1 MTEQAPQTGLLSDA
15 DLGIVSTKKPAE
27 TPTATLPDKSVLSDA
42 DLGMLSAR
50 PDLRPTYD
58 VPKSALSAVERLPIG
73 MVNAPADLLNFV
85 SKAIENG
92 IAATEVGA
100 VKLYNAARGDTD
112 TPEGK
117 ARIDFVNK
125 AVEMAGSTNEKT
137 RPYSTQEISQAIDP
151 YAKQV
156 LPVGPAYQSQTSPG
170 KFTQTAID
178 VMGPGMFGKGKLAEK
193 FIRGAG
199 SLVGVEASDK
209 AADMIGLTDPT
220 TRTALGI
227 LGAIAGGVGG
237 EAAIQGTRVVGKIL
251 DPSEA
256 ANIRIAQA
264 IKLARDND
272 RAPTDQEIQ
281 DASAA
286 QKPMTVYD
294 VTGGQDQ
301 QLIAPNVTGPAREAA
316 RKINDFI
323 TQRGEQAADRVNSNL
338 NEILGKDIDA
348 GQTKENISAQQK
360 VDNDIN
366 YKKALNDP
374 MAGDVES
381 PFVQSVIGNPLAED
395 AIKKATKELGGYS
408 NNLKYWDQ
416 VKQNLDD
423 SVNEAYKKGQNNFA
437 ERLKDLRDGLRDD
450 LVSQNP
456 EYGVALNGASS
467 FFKAKNAL
475 QAGYNY
481 ALNFNTFDAAGA
493 RKALANYDAGN
504 FGLFQEG
511 FVSALQDK
519 AKGGVDKLLTGIDKT
534 ASVGKLNDV
543 FPSENGTQARQ
554 IQTMVDLEN
563 MTRDVQRIELG
574 ANLADSAKPGLGRYL
589 VGIASA
595 TPGVFAGL
603 TTSSTAVG
611 AGVGL
616 SGWLVNKA
624 AQGTISL
631 AQRRVATQVAETLAS
646 GDKNGILELSK
657 LAETTPAVKST
668 IEKLKPFLNQTLLTM
683 TGVNAA
689 NANPR
694 QQRASGG
701 SVIDKAADKL
711 VSESM
716 RNQKLLAH
724 HTEQMLSMPDD
735 AIVQALHV
743 ARSVAAQYFSDARM
757 TRRGQ
762 RFFGEVEPL

>member
-237 EAAIQGTRVVGKIL
+237 EAAIQGKRVVGNIL

-256 ANIRIAQA
+256 ANTRIAQA
-264 IKLARDND
+264 IKLARENN

-281 DASAA
+281 DAIAA

-395 AIKKATKELGGYS
+395 ALQKATKELGGDS

-589 VGIASA
+589 VDIASA

-603 TTSSTAVG
+603 TTTSTAVG

-616 SGWLVNKA
+616 SGWLANKA

-689 NANPR
+689 NAIPR
-694 QQRASGG
+694 LPFASGG

-743 ARSVAAQYFSDARM
+743 ARSVAA
-757 TRRGQ
+757 
-762 RFFGEVEPL
+762 

>member
-117 ARIDFVNK
+117 ARIDLVNK
-125 AVEMAGSTNEKT
+125 AVEMARSTNEKT
-137 RPYSTQEISQAIDP
+137 RPKSTQEWAQAIEP
-151 YAKQV
+151 YAQQV

-256 ANIRIAQA
+256 ANTRIAQA
-264 IKLARDND
+264 IKLARENN

-281 DASAA
+281 DAIAA

-456 EYGVALNGASS
+456 EYGVALNGASG

-481 ALNFNTFDAAGA
+481 ASNFNTFDAASA

-589 VGIASA
+589 VDIASA

-603 TTSSTAVG
+603 TTTSTAVG

-616 SGWLVNKA
+616 SGWLANKA

-743 ARSVAAQYFSDARM
+743 ARSVAA
-757 TRRGQ
+757 
-762 RFFGEVEPL
+762 

>member
-1 MTEQAPQTGLLSDA
+1 MDNETLSDSFTPEQ
-15 DLGIVSTKKPAE
+15 LGLNVSKKSSSNQPSAP
-27 TPTATLPDKSVLSDA
+27 TPSQNGLTSEELGLTSV
-42 DLGMLSAR
+42 R
-50 PDLRPTYD
+50 PDLRPAYD
-58 VPKSALSAVERLPIG
+58 VPKSALAATERLPIG
-73 MVNAPADLLNFV
+73 VVNAPADLLNFV

-92 IAATEVGA
+92 VAATEVGA

-117 ARIDFVNK
+117 ARIDLVNK
-125 AVEMAGSTNEKT
+125 AVDMARATNEQG
-137 RPYSTQEISQAIDP
+137 RPYSTQEIAQAVDP

-156 LPVGPAYQSQTSPG
+156 LPVGPAYQSQTPPG
-170 KFTQTAID
+170 QFTQTAID
-178 VMGPGMFGKGKLAEK
+178 VMAPGMFGKGKLAEK
-193 FIRGAG
+193 AIRGAG
-199 SLVGVEASDK
+199 ALVGVEAADK

-227 LGAIAGGVGG
+227 LGSFAGGVTG
-237 EAAIQGTRVVGKIL
+237 EGAIQGKKVVGNIL
-251 DPSEA
+251 DPNEA
-256 ANIRIAQA
+256 ANTRIAQT
-264 IKLARDND
+264 IKLARENN

-281 DASAA
+281 DAIAA
-286 QKPMTVYD
+286 QKPMSVYD

-323 TQRGEQAADRVNSNL
+323 TQRGEQAATRVNSNL

-381 PFVQSVIGNPLAED
+381 PFVQSIIGNALAED
-395 AIKKATKELGGYS
+395 AIKKATKELGGY
-408 NNLKYWDQ
+408 NGNLKYWDQ

-423 SVNEAYKKGQNNFA
+423 SVNEAYQKGQNNLA
-437 ERLKDLRDGLRDD
+437 GRLEDLRDGLRDD
-450 LVSQNP
+450 LISQNP
-456 EYGVALNGASS
+456 EYGVALNGASG

-481 ALNFNTFDAAGA
+481 ASSFNTFDAAGA
-493 RKALANYDAGN
+493 RKALSNYDAGN
-504 FGLFQEG
+504 LGLFQEG

-519 AKGGVDKLLTGIDKT
+519 ARGGVDKLLTGLDK
-534 ASVGKLNDV
+534 ASSVGKLNDV
-543 FPSENGTQARQ
+543 FPSKNGTQANQ

-563 MTRDVQRIELG
+563 MTHDVQRIELS
-574 ANLADSAKPGLGRYL
+574 ANLADSAKPGWGRYL
-589 VGIASA
+589 VDIASA

-603 TTSSTAVG
+603 TTTSSGVGAGTSALVG

-616 SGWLVNKA
+616 GGWLANKA

-631 AQRRVATQVAETLAS
+631 AQKRIATQVAETLAS
-646 GDKNGILELSK
+646 GDKNKILELSK
-657 LAETTPAVKST
+657 LAETTPAVRST
-668 IEKLKPFLNQTLLTM
+668 IEKLEPFLNHTLLTM

-694 QQRASGG
+694 EQRASGG

-743 ARSVAAQYFSDARM
+743 ARSVAA
-757 TRRGQ
+757 
-762 RFFGEVEPL
+762 

>member
-117 ARIDFVNK
+117 ARIDLVNK
-125 AVEMAGSTNEKT
+125 AVEMARSTNEKT
-137 RPYSTQEISQAIDP
+137 RPKSTQEWAQAIEP
-151 YAKQV
+151 YAQQV

-237 EAAIQGTRVVGKIL
+237 EAAIQGKRVVGNIL

-256 ANIRIAQA
+256 ANTRIAQA
-264 IKLARDND
+264 IKLARENN

-281 DASAA
+281 DAIAA

-589 VGIASA
+589 VDIASA

-603 TTSSTAVG
+603 TTTSTAVG

-616 SGWLVNKA
+616 SGWLANKA

-689 NANPR
+689 NAIPR
-694 QQRASGG
+694 LPFASGG

-743 ARSVAAQYFSDARM
+743 ARSVAA
-757 TRRGQ
+757 
-762 RFFGEVEPL
+762 

>member
-237 EAAIQGTRVVGKIL
+237 EAAIQGKRVVGNIL

-256 ANIRIAQA
+256 ANTRIAQA
-264 IKLARDND
+264 IKLARENN

-281 DASAA
+281 DAIAA

-589 VGIASA
+589 VDIASA

-603 TTSSTAVG
+603 TTTSTAVG

-616 SGWLVNKA
+616 SGWLANKA

-689 NANPR
+689 NAIPR
-694 QQRASGG
+694 LPFASGG

-743 ARSVAAQYFSDARM
+743 ARSVAA
-757 TRRGQ
+757 
-762 RFFGEVEPL
+762 

>member
-237 EAAIQGTRVVGKIL
+237 EAAIQGKRVVGNIL

-256 ANIRIAQA
+256 ANTRIAQA
-264 IKLARDND
+264 IKLARENN

-281 DASAA
+281 DAIAA

-589 VGIASA
+589 VDIASA

-603 TTSSTAVG
+603 TTTSTAVG

-616 SGWLVNKA
+616 SGWLANKA

-689 NANPR
+689 NAIPR
-694 QQRASGG
+694 LPFASGG

-724 HTEQMLSMPDD
+724 HTEQMLSMPVD

-743 ARSVAAQYFSDARM
+743 ARSVAA
-757 TRRGQ
+757 
-762 RFFGEVEPL
+762 

>member
-237 EAAIQGTRVVGKIL
+237 EAAIQGKRVVGNIL

-256 ANIRIAQA
+256 ANTRIAQA
-264 IKLARDND
+264 IKLARENN

-281 DASAA
+281 DAIAA

-589 VGIASA
+589 VDIASA

-603 TTSSTAVG
+603 TTTSTAVG

-616 SGWLVNKA
+616 SGWLANKA

-689 NANPR
+689 NAIPR
-694 QQRASGG
+694 LPFASGG

>member
-73 MVNAPADLLNFV
+73 KVNAPADLLNFV

-137 RPYSTQEISQAIDP
+137 RPYSTQEWAQAIEP

-237 EAAIQGTRVVGKIL
+237 EAAIQGKRVVGNIL

-256 ANIRIAQA
+256 ANTRIAQA
-264 IKLARDND
+264 IKLARENN

-281 DASAA
+281 DAIAA

-395 AIKKATKELGGYS
+395 AIKKATKELGGYN

-456 EYGVALNGASS
+456 EYGVALNGASG

-481 ALNFNTFDAAGA
+481 ASNFNTFDAASA

-603 TTSSTAVG
+603 TTTSTAVG

-616 SGWLVNKA
+616 SGWLANKA

-668 IEKLKPFLNQTLLTM
+668 IEKLEPFLNQTLLTM

-743 ARSVAAQYFSDARM
+743 ARSVAA
-757 TRRGQ
+757 
-762 RFFGEVEPL
+762 

>member
-117 ARIDFVNK
+117 ARIDLVNK
-125 AVEMAGSTNEKT
+125 AVEMARSTNEKT
-137 RPYSTQEISQAIDP
+137 RPKSTQEWAQAIEP
-151 YAKQV
+151 YAQQV
-156 LPVGPAYQSQTSPG
+156 LPVGPAYQSKTSPG

-237 EAAIQGTRVVGKIL
+237 EAAIQGKRVVGNIL

-256 ANIRIAQA
+256 ANTRIAQA
-264 IKLARDND
+264 IKLARENN

-281 DASAA
+281 DAIAA

-589 VGIASA
+589 VDIASA

-603 TTSSTAVG
+603 TTTSTAVG

-616 SGWLVNKA
+616 SGWLANKA

-689 NANPR
+689 NAIPR
-694 QQRASGG
+694 LPFASGG

-743 ARSVAAQYFSDARM
+743 ARSVAA
-757 TRRGQ
+757 
-762 RFFGEVEPL
+762 

>member
-1 MTEQAPQTGLLSDA
+1 
-15 DLGIVSTKKPAE
+15 
-27 TPTATLPDKSVLSDA
+27 
-42 DLGMLSAR
+42 
-50 PDLRPTYD
+50 
-58 VPKSALSAVERLPIG
+58 
-73 MVNAPADLLNFV
+73 
-85 SKAIENG
+85 
-92 IAATEVGA
+92 
-100 VKLYNAARGDTD
+100 
-112 TPEGK
+112 
-117 ARIDFVNK
+117 
-125 AVEMAGSTNEKT
+125 
-137 RPYSTQEISQAIDP
+137 
-151 YAKQV
+151 
-156 LPVGPAYQSQTSPG
+156 
-170 KFTQTAID
+170 
-178 VMGPGMFGKGKLAEK
+178 
-193 FIRGAG
+193 
-199 SLVGVEASDK
+199 
-209 AADMIGLTDPT
+209 
-220 TRTALGI
+220 
-227 LGAIAGGVGG
+227 
-237 EAAIQGTRVVGKIL
+237 
-251 DPSEA
+251 
-256 ANIRIAQA
+256 
-264 IKLARDND
+264 
-272 RAPTDQEIQ
+272 
-281 DASAA
+281 
-286 QKPMTVYD
+286 
-294 VTGGQDQ
+294 
-301 QLIAPNVTGPAREAA
+301 
-316 RKINDFI
+316 
-323 TQRGEQAADRVNSNL
+323 
-338 NEILGKDIDA
+338 
-348 GQTKENISAQQK
+348 
-360 VDNDIN
+360 
-366 YKKALNDP
+366 

-589 VGIASA
+589 VDIASA

-603 TTSSTAVG
+603 TTTSTAVG

-616 SGWLVNKA
+616 SGWLANKA

-689 NANPR
+689 NAIPR
-694 QQRASGG
+694 LPFASGG

-743 ARSVAAQYFSDARM
+743 ARSVAA
-757 TRRGQ
+757 
-762 RFFGEVEPL
+762 

>member
-1 MTEQAPQTGLLSDA
+1 M
-15 DLGIVSTKKPAE
+15 
-27 TPTATLPDKSVLSDA
+27 
-42 DLGMLSAR
+42 
-50 PDLRPTYD
+50 
-58 VPKSALSAVERLPIG
+58 
-73 MVNAPADLLNFV
+73 
-85 SKAIENG
+85 
-92 IAATEVGA
+92 
-100 VKLYNAARGDTD
+100 
-112 TPEGK
+112 
-117 ARIDFVNK
+117 
-125 AVEMAGSTNEKT
+125 
-137 RPYSTQEISQAIDP
+137 
-151 YAKQV
+151 
-156 LPVGPAYQSQTSPG
+156 PVGPAYQSQTSPG

-338 NEILGKDIDA
+338 NKILGKDIDA

-395 AIKKATKELGGYS
+395 AIKKATKELGGYN

-456 EYGVALNGASS
+456 EYGVALNGASG

-481 ALNFNTFDAAGA
+481 ASNFNTFDAASA

-543 FPSENGTQARQ
+543 FPSKNGTQARQ

-668 IEKLKPFLNQTLLTM
+668 IEKLEPFLNQTLLTM

-743 ARSVAAQYFSDARM
+743 ARSVAA
-757 TRRGQ
+757 
-762 RFFGEVEPL
+762 

>member
-117 ARIDFVNK
+117 ARIDLVNK
-125 AVEMAGSTNEKT
+125 AVEMARSTNEKT
-137 RPYSTQEISQAIDP
+137 RPKSTQEWAQAIEP
-151 YAKQV
+151 YAQQV

-237 EAAIQGTRVVGKIL
+237 EAAIQGKRVVGNIL

-256 ANIRIAQA
+256 ANTRIAQA
-264 IKLARDND
+264 IKLARENN

-281 DASAA
+281 DAIAA

-338 NEILGKDIDA
+338 NKILGKDIDA

-589 VGIASA
+589 VDIASA

-603 TTSSTAVG
+603 TTTSTAVG

-616 SGWLVNKA
+616 SGWLANKA

-689 NANPR
+689 NAIPR
-694 QQRASGG
+694 LPFASGG

-743 ARSVAAQYFSDARM
+743 ARSVAA
-757 TRRGQ
+757 
-762 RFFGEVEPL
+762 

>member
-1 MTEQAPQTGLLSDA
+1 MTDQAPQPDLLSDE
-15 DLGIVSTKKPAE
+15 DLGMGSTKKPAE
-27 TPTATLPDKSVLSDA
+27 VPVATLPNKPVLSDA

-58 VPKSALSAVERLPIG
+58 VPKSALAATERLPIG
-73 MVNAPADLLNFV
+73 VVNAPADLLNFV

-92 IAATEVGA
+92 VAATEVGA
-100 VKLYNAARGDTD
+100 VKLYNAARGDTN

-117 ARIDFVNK
+117 ARIDLVNK
-125 AVEMAGSTNEKT
+125 AVDMARATNEQG
-137 RPYSTQEISQAIDP
+137 RPYSTQEIAQAVDP

-156 LPVGPAYQSQTSPG
+156 LPVGPAYQSQTPPG
-170 KFTQTAID
+170 QFTQTAID
-178 VMGPGMFGKGKLAEK
+178 VMAPGMFGKGKLAEK
-193 FIRGAG
+193 AIRGAG
-199 SLVGVEASDK
+199 ALAGVEAADK

-227 LGAIAGGVGG
+227 LGSLAGGVTG
-237 EAAIQGTRVVGKIL
+237 EGAIQGKKVVGNIL
-251 DPSEA
+251 DPNEA
-256 ANIRIAQA
+256 ANTRIAQT
-264 IKLARDND
+264 IKLARENN

-281 DASAA
+281 DAIAA
-286 QKPMTVYD
+286 QKPMSVYD

-323 TQRGEQAADRVNSNL
+323 TQRGEQAATRVNSNL

-395 AIKKATKELGGYS
+395 AIKKATKELGGY
-408 NNLKYWDQ
+408 NGNLKYWDQ

-423 SVNEAYKKGQNNFA
+423 SVNEAYQKGQNNLA
-437 ERLKDLRDGLRDD
+437 GRLEDLRDGLRDD
-450 LVSQNP
+450 LISQNP
-456 EYGVALNGASS
+456 EYGVALNGASG

-481 ALNFNTFDAAGA
+481 ASSFNTFDAAGA
-493 RKALANYDAGN
+493 RKALSNYDAGN
-504 FGLFQEG
+504 LGLFQEG
-511 FVSALQDK
+511 FVSAMQDK
-519 AKGGVDKLLTGIDKT
+519 ARGGVDKLLTGLDK
-534 ASVGKLNDV
+534 ASSVGKLNDV
-543 FPSENGTQARQ
+543 FPSKNGTQANQ

-563 MTRDVQRIELG
+563 MTHDVQRIELS
-574 ANLADSAKPGLGRYL
+574 ANLADSAKPGWGRYL
-589 VGIASA
+589 VDIASA
-595 TPGVFAGL
+595 TPGLFAGL
-603 TTSSTAVG
+603 TTTSAGVG
-611 AGVGL
+611 AGVGIG
-616 SGWLVNKA
+616 GWLANKA
-624 AQGTISL
+624 VQGTISL
-631 AQRRVATQVAETLAS
+631 AQKRIATQVAETLAS
-646 GDKNGILELSK
+646 GDKNKILELSK
-657 LAETTPAVKST
+657 LAETTPAVRST
-668 IEKLKPFLNQTLLTM
+668 IEKLEPFLNHTLLTM

-689 NANPR
+689 DANPR
-694 QQRASGG
+694 EQRASGG

-743 ARSVAAQYFSDARM
+743 ARSVAA
-757 TRRGQ
+757 
-762 RFFGEVEPL
+762 

>member
-117 ARIDFVNK
+117 ARIDLVNK
-125 AVEMAGSTNEKT
+125 AVEMARSTNEKT
-137 RPYSTQEISQAIDP
+137 RPKSTQEWAQAIEP
-151 YAKQV
+151 YAQQV
-156 LPVGPAYQSQTSPG
+156 LPVGPAYQSKTSPG
-170 KFTQTAID
+170 QFTQTAID

-338 NEILGKDIDA
+338 NKILGKDIDA

-395 AIKKATKELGGYS
+395 AIKKATKELGGYN

-631 AQRRVATQVAETLAS
+631 AQKRVATQVAETLAS
-646 GDKNGILELSK
+646 GDKNKILELSK

-668 IEKLKPFLNQTLLTM
+668 IEKLEPFLNQTLLTM

-743 ARSVAAQYFSDARM
+743 ARSVAA
-757 TRRGQ
+757 
-762 RFFGEVEPL
+762 